1 MSEHTTL
8 HTHGRASLRT
18 NLVLQISGFGTLGPK
33 VARVRTLEDEACSPM
48 LWIGILTLSG
58 TSTWP

>member
-18 NLVLQISGFGTLGPK
+18 NLVLQISGFGTLGPR